1 MGYYLAAVRVYV
13 APAVYVPVR
22 EFRFSREVADK
33 VRYTGYL
40 DPRLRLQLA
49 QSPDPAG
56 GAGEDPGEADGPD
69 PVAALVSQP
78 GRLALRLVG
87 GGQDGAAL
95 APAFAQVPLPP
106 ETP

>member
-22 EFRFSREVADK
+22 EFRYSREVAEK

-40 DPRLRLQLA
+40 DQRLRLQLA
-49 QSPDPAG
+49 PPPDPAG

-69 PVAALVSQP
+69 PVAALLSQP
-78 GRLALRLVG
+78 RRLALCLVG
-87 GGQDGAAL
+87 GGQDRAAL
-95 APAFAQVPLPP
+95 REAVAQVALPP
-106 ETP
+106 A